1 MLLDVREPEEVEI
14 VPMLMKWTRS
24 VVTVAAALIA
34 MFPLSTLLVPAAV
47 AQQASDAR
55 IEVRAENAE
64 GGGYVGVRV
73 GDEVR
78 DSIAPTERQLLMFA
92 PAQVAAGGRI
102 FAFGKIPPALSG
114 ESFTAE
120 FLVWEDGE
128 WRRRRVIP
136 RQAGQVGHVS
146 ATLLVPD
153 LESGAVPTAVFAR
166 RRPGEM
172 QVVRSGYV
180 TVPGS
185 ASMRLAYSLDE
196 WDWRGLGPVS
206 LSVSAE
212 FAPGQRNSGR
222 RVELFTKRIVPSK
235 IAEPRW
241 FDETVDLG
249 VVGGQ
254 VVRFDFTATPER
266 SAGKLAPYVVWG
278 APTILDARRA
288 RRGRSVV
295 LISLDGVR
303 ARSLSCCG
311 SSREVSPFMDGLFT
325 QQGVLFDHAVS
336 QAVESVPASMTLFT
350 SLYPSVHQVLTPR
363 RALGE
368 GVDTLTSV
376 LAGAGFTTAAFTDGV
391 AMAAEL
397 GFGRGF
403 HTFVQNT
410 DTSLWDVG
418 GSAGPTFDRALAWI
432 ERNADQP
439 FFVWIQTRQ
448 ARWPH
453 VPPRGYESL
462 FREDLAAEEG
472 RLANIRGLAGLRV
485 RYDREIRY
493 LDDVVSRFVT
503 RLDALSDPGRTLLVV
518 TSAHGEEFL
527 EHGALGNGTQLYEE
541 SIRVPLMMRG
551 AGIRPGQRY
560 GDVIGLI
567 DVAPTI
573 LGLLDLNVPTAMQGG
588 SVAQA
593 LRSGLPYSLPARF
606 TEAHGHKRQLAG
618 NKTEKWSPPGFAVT
632 DSGRKLIVS
641 PGEGGQRF
649 EAYDV
654 VADPE
659 ESNDLLA
666 SPAAEMAAEGFGE
679 VPLGDEDIGMGAVG
693 GGDPDAAASP
703 SGAAPPA
710 PPPPPDWVPGLREK
724 LESYPMLCQQQARPK
739 GETPALPAGARV
751 KLRAFGYLD

>member
-1 MLLDVREPEEVEI
+1 
-14 VPMLMKWTRS
+14 MLMKWTCS
-24 VVTVAAALIA
+24 AATVAAALIA
-34 MFPLSTLLVPAAV
+34 AFPLSTVLVPAAY
-47 AQQASDAR
+47 AQQVSDAR
-55 IEVRAENAE
+55 IAVRAENAE

-102 FAFGKIPPALSG
+102 FAFGKIPPELSG

-120 FLVWEDGE
+120 FLVWEDGA
-128 WRRRRVIP
+128 WRRRQVIP

-146 ATLLVPD
+146 TTLLVPE
-153 LESGAVPTAVFAR
+153 LESGSVPTAVFAR

-196 WDWRGLGPVS
+196 WDWRELGPVS

-222 RVELFTKRIVPSK
+222 SVELFTKRIVPDK
-235 IAEPRW
+235 IADPRW

-249 VVGGQ
+249 VVSGQ

-266 SAGKLAPYVVWG
+266 AAGRLAPYVVWG

-288 RRGRSVV
+288 QPGRSVV

-336 QAVESVPASMTLFT
+336 QAVESVPATMTLFT
-350 SLYPSVHQVLTPR
+350 GLYPSVHQVLTPL
-363 RALGE
+363 RALGD

-410 DTSLWDVG
+410 DAPLWDVN
-418 GSAGPTFDRALAWI
+418 GSAAATFERALAWI

-448 ARWPH
+448 ARSPH

-462 FREDLAAEEG
+462 FREDVAADNEA
-472 RLANIRGLAGLRV
+472 LSDTPGLAGLRV

-551 AGIRPGQRY
+551 AGLRPGQRY
-560 GDVIGLI
+560 GDVIGMI

-573 LGLLDLNVPTAMQGG
+573 IELVDLDVPTAMQGG

-606 TEAHGHKRQLAG
+606 SEAHGHKRQLAG

-641 PGEGGQRF
+641 PAEGGQSF

-659 ESNDLLA
+659 ESNDLLG

-679 VPLGDEDIGMGAVG
+679 APLEDGDLDPEMAAVG
-693 GGDPDAAASP
+693 AGDPDAAASP

-710 PPPPPDWVPGLREK
+710 PLAPPDWVPGLREK